1 VYLKYTNYIRGTCGS
16 LRQTLDS
23 TSAFTVSQYD
33 EKWSM
38 GLVVD
43 GAVPTTGTLKTQT

>member
-1 VYLKYTNYIRGTCGS
+1 MRGTSGS
-16 LRQTLDS
+16 LKQTLDS
-23 TSAFTVSQYD
+23 TSAFTISQHD

-43 GAVPTTGTLKTQT
+43 GVVVATGTFV

>member
-1 VYLKYTNYIRGTCGS
+1 MTLYTINKRGTSGS
-16 LRQTLDS
+16 LIQTLDS
-23 TSAFTVSQYD
+23 TSTFTISQHD

-43 GAVPTTGTLKTQT
+43 GAVPTTGTLV